1 MNTKALHILEFDK
14 ICEILSQYCG
24 SEPAKKMCGSLRP
37 SGDGGWIET
46 AQKQT
51 QDAFSRI
58 LKSDRLSFGAN
69 FDVRPMLKEATI
81 GRPLG
86 MGEFLRLARLLQ
98 LVADLSEYGKQTAAE
113 EADSLMEFFDRL
125 EPLELLRKEIERCI
139 LSEEEMSDDA
149 SPELKRIRSSY
160 AVIGGRI
167 HRQLNTMV
175 NQSLRTYLQDAV
187 ITQRD
192 GRYCIP
198 VRAEY
203 KSQVPGIVHD
213 RSDRGST
220 FFIEPAAIVELNNQ
234 LNELHQAEDEE
245 VRRILAALTQKVGT
259 EAEIIGEDQHTVTR
273 LDFIFGKAKY
283 ALALNA
289 TRPVYNTEKKIKLR
303 GARHPLIEKSRV
315 VPIDVSLG
323 DAFDQLIITGPNT
336 GGKTVSLKTVGLLCL
351 MGQAGLHIPA
361 KDRSEL
367 SLFDEVF
374 ADIGDE
380 QSIEQSLSTFS
391 SHMQSIVH
399 ILKKAGPDSLVLF
412 DELGAGTDPTE
423 GAALAMAILERL
435 HGRGIRSMATTH
447 YSELKLY
454 ALSTPGVENACC
466 EFDVESLSP
475 TYRLLIGVPGK
486 SNAFAIS
493 RRLGLPEEIIEEAG
507 KHISSEDERFED
519 VIGDLEARRLLL
531 EQQQDAL
538 EEEKRALEKRVR
550 EFSEK
555 EEKFNIQKD
564 KILSSA
570 REEARDLLQEAKDVA
585 DETIRAF
592 HKQGKDM
599 RIDTMEKKRSNV
611 REWLSKQDEAIY
623 RDTLKRKNSD
633 NKSEAGAALKPSEAV
648 PGTAVH
654 ILSMDV
660 DGTILSAPDKD
671 GIVQVQAGI
680 IRSRVPLDE
689 LVKTDA
695 APQEKQVRK
704 AARPL
709 DLSRAANVSA
719 EINVIGCTVDEAIS
733 RIDKYL
739 DDAYLSH
746 AEKVRIVHG
755 KGTGA
760 LRKGIHDYLRFN
772 HVVKHYELASHGEG
786 DAGATIVSFK

>member
-113 EADSLMEFFDRL
+113 EADSLTEFFDRL

-351 MGQAGLHIPA
+351 MGQAGMHIPA

-689 LVKTDA
+689 LVKTDV
-695 APQEKQVRK
+695 APQEKQVK
-704 AARPL
+704 KTARPL

-786 DAGATIVSFK
+786 DAGVTIVSFK

>member
-786 DAGATIVSFK
+786 DAGVTIVSFK